1 MGVSKEPPEHSA
13 DDFEAPA
20 IPDGEITF
28 QYSEN
33 YCVCFIDLVD
43 STRLASR
50 IRQSGR
56 VQEFYSTYINSLSAI
71 AKSYSSVNVK
81 NTGDCLIN
89 YFPATSDSS
98 DADAFR
104 QVLDCGFAVL
114 SARHELNKK
123 LALMNLPSLSYRISC
138 DYGRVEVGRIAGT
151 QINDLFGSTMN
162 ICAKINCMAQPNTM
176 VVGGDL
182 YQILKGLSISEYNY
196 LDKGAY
202 SLGLPK
208 AYPVYAVSPKHAMQ
222 NHGLFKTVEMSPN
235 AASAENYIV
244 PPPQHSTTRETSKR
258 PKIMIVDDEPDV
270 LLTFKTFLLA
280 EDFDV
285 ETFDSPQPALK
296 RFAEC
301 VHGGNYF
308 DLAILDIRMPG
319 INGLQLHQ
327 RLKHIN
333 RSIKTIFVSGL
344 DVGRELVTVLPE
356 PRNVDILKKP
366 VNRETFYK
374 HVKSVLSDY

>member
-1 MGVSKEPPEHSA
+1 MGISKEPPARTTE
-13 DDFEAPA
+13 DLEAPI
-20 IPDGEITF
+20 IPDGEISF

-33 YCVCFIDLVD
+33 YCVCFVDLVD

-104 QVLDCGFAVL
+104 RVLECGFAIL
-114 SARHELNKK
+114 SERPELNKK
-123 LALMNLPSLSYRISC
+123 LASMNLPALSYRISC
-138 DYGRVEVGRIAGT
+138 DYGRVEVGKISGT
-151 QINDLFGSTMN
+151 QTNDLFGSTMN

-182 YQILKGLSISEYNY
+182 YQILKGLSISEYSYHDN
-196 LDKGAY
+196 GAY

-208 AYPVYAVSPKHAMQ
+208 AYPVYAVTQKHAIQRPRLADLDDTPANAVSQENSGISNQ
-222 NHGLFKTVEMSPN
+222 NQAT
-235 AASAENYIV
+235 A
-244 PPPQHSTTRETSKR
+244 RESSKR

-280 EDFDV
+280 ENFDV

-301 VHGGNYF
+301 VHGSNYF
-308 DLAILDIRMPG
+308 DLAIIDIRMPG

-356 PRNVDILKKP
+356 PGNVDIMKKP
-366 VNRETFYK
+366 VNRETFSRY
-374 HVKSVLSDY
+374 VKSVLSNS